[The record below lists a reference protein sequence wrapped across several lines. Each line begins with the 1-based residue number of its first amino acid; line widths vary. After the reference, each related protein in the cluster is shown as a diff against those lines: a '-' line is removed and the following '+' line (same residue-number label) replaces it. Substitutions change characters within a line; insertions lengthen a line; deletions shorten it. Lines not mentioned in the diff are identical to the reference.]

1 MGADAC
7 WVSSAPSIIDT
18 DAAAVVPAQLLQ
30 HLAESLEIV
39 LLLNIFGERVEHA
52 DPPHSGRLLRARR
65 ERPRCRAA
73 EKRDKL
79 AALHSI
85 TSSARASTKDGISSP
100 ITLAL
105 LRLITHSYLVGACTG
120 RSPGFSP
127 RRMRLT
133 YPAAPRH

>member
-1 MGADAC
+1 CVEVSFTVCTVAGCRRYQRECGACGENCYLGGARPKHHLGSVPWC
-7 WVSSAPSIIDT
+7 CSAT
-18 DAAAVVPAQLLQ
+18 
-30 HLAESLEIV
+30 
-39 LLLNIFGERVEHA
+39 
-52 DPPHSGRLLRARR
+52 
-65 ERPRCRAA
+65 
-73 EKRDKL
+73 
-79 AALHSI
+79 LHSI
-85 TSSARASTKDGISSP
+85 TSLARASTKDGISSP